1 MARTRA
7 GEPRQPHGCP
17 NGRSA
22 HARLSKSSTEPHT
35 PSQLLAPRS
44 FASRNECPGCLA
56 HLHGLARCPATRRWR
71 ICFYAVSEG
80 TLTLSG
86 TRLLTDPPRHQ
97 SRAGRSRLSCCC
109 NGGVCGSRT
118 FSQPHASWPEL
129 ETLQRKA
136 TCFCAIWASSFS
148 VRLAMRKGNLGC
160 QLAPGS
166 TCATPCSCRR
176 LSDERTRPATHQG
189 IAAAA
194 AARAQGL
201 ACKSS
206 KLSSRHWAATALLF
220 RRKSDIVPRRAP
232 GHPLLSTRLG
242 PRRPC

>member
-22 HARLSKSSTEPHT
+22 HARLSTSSTEPHT
-35 PSQLLAPRS
+35 PSQLLAPRA

-71 ICFYAVSEG
+71 ICFYAASEV

-86 TRLLTDPPRHQ
+86 RRLETDPPRH
-97 SRAGRSRLSCCC
+97 RSRSRVEGSVSCCC
-109 NGGVCGSRT
+109 NRGFCGSEAC
-118 FSQPHASWPEL
+118 SQPHVSWPEL

-136 TCFCAIWASSFS
+136 TCFCATGASSFS

-176 LSDERTRPATHQG
+176 LYDEHTRPASHQ
-189 IAAAA
+189 ATAAA
-194 AARAQGL
+194 AARTQGS
-201 ACKSS
+201 AS
-206 KLSSRHWAATALLF
+206 KPSRVSFGHW
-220 RRKSDIVPRRAP
+220 PRPRFSCGARVILCHGTRLRAP
-232 GHPLLSTRLG
+232 Y
-242 PRRPC
+242 